1 MTTTQIHLWTVEE
14 YHRMIDAGIL
24 TADDKVEL
32 LEGKIIE
39 MSPQRPP
46 HAGTTQRSSDYLKV
60 RLRGIAHVRMQLPI
74 TLSNSEPEPDIAIV
88 RIDPNAYGENH
99 PNANDIFLLIKI
111 SYSTLNIDR
120 EEKAPIY
127 AKANIPEYWIL
138 DISNRC
144 GYIFRNPTESGYRE
158 EIILNGDAAIAPLA
172 FPEIEIPFSEL
183 FLP

>member
-1 MTTTQIHLWTVEE
+1 MTATQIHLWTVEE

-24 TADDKVEL
+24 TPEDKVEL
-32 LEGKIIE
+32 LEGKIVE

-46 HAGTTQRSSDYLKV
+46 HASTTQRVSDYLKG

-74 TLSNSEPEPDIAIV
+74 TLSKSEPEPDIAVV
-88 RIDPNAYGENH
+88 RIDPNAYGEHH
-99 PNANDIFLLIKI
+99 PNGKDIFLLIEI
-111 SYSTLNIDR
+111 SYTTLNIDR

-127 AKANIPEYWIL
+127 ARENIPEYWIL

-144 GYIFRNPTESGYRE
+144 VYIFRNSTESGYQE